1 MGQTTVGFIGFGN
14 MAQAMA
20 KGFVTSGALPGE
32 AISACAKHWDKL
44 QQKTGAL
51 GAVPCQDAAQVVER
65 SDLVILAVK
74 PYLIE
79 EVLAPIGDKLSG
91 KVLLSVAAGWSFDRF
106 EAILPAGVHHLTL
119 MPNTPVA
126 IGEGV
131 LLLEEEHALSPEELA
146 QVKELLSALG
156 EVATVPAAQ
165 MGIAGTIA
173 DRLTPPC
180 FWRLWATPAYAT
192 ACPGSFP
199 TAWPPRCLLAPENS
213 TWPPPS
219 IPAL

>member
-44 QQKTGAL
+44 RQATGAL
-51 GAVPCQDAAQVVER
+51 GTVPCQDAAQVVER

-74 PYLIE
+74 PYLIQ

-106 EAILPAGVHHLTL
+106 EEILPAGVHHLTL

-131 LLLEEEHALSPEELA
+131 LLLEEEHLSL
-146 QVKELLSALG
+146 
-156 EVATVPAAQ
+156 
-165 MGIAGTIA
+165 IHI
-173 DRLTPPC
+173 
-180 FWRLWATPAYAT
+180 
-192 ACPGSFP
+192 
-199 TAWPPRCLLAPENS
+199 
-213 TWPPPS
+213 
-219 IPAL
+219 